1 MTELQQPL
9 DRSYGNSEEA
19 RIKAM
24 WFTCRTGNRDL
35 WEVLGLVDEPVAP
48 ATFVVRNG
56 RSYCPQCDKRVGAG
70 GYCFTCNPKKRGE
83 DE

>member
-1 MTELQQPL
+1 MGADNL
-9 DRSYGNSEEA
+9 DVEPPRSRLPETAAAATRYLTS
-19 RIKAM
+19 
-24 WFTCRTGNRDL
+24 TGNADL
-35 WEVLGLVDEPVAP
+35 LPVLGLVDEPVAP

-56 RSYCPQCDKRVGAG
+56 RSYCPRCDKRVGAG